1 MKNKSKILH
10 YVYLLMLTGTLLAA
24 CSKESTTAET
34 DLALNNKVVNIES
47 IADNILTDSLFVNLV
62 RDFDS
67 EAKKVQSLKL
77 DSQLVINSNELLMK
91 SMLTFF
97 TNQRDY
103 KNLNSVNK
111 LKVLNY
117 ISESV
122 KSKTY
127 LEQHPDIISLYKKNL
142 SANLENR
149 IFSNSMISENKK
161 TMRISDEEIIDC
173 AIQTALAALSGYGEA
188 LDDIGILLRGG
199 LNGTLLINMGMD
211 ILKKASPWWKVA
223 TIVLT
228 FTLCIYGK

>member
-1 MKNKSKILH
+1 MKNKSKVLH

-24 CSKESTTAET
+24 CSKESTNAET
-34 DLALNNKVVNIES
+34 NLAVNNKVVNIES

-91 SMLTFF
+91 SIVTFF
-97 TNQRDY
+97 INQRDY
-103 KNLNSVNK
+103 KNLNSVDK
-111 LKVLNY
+111 LKALNY
-117 ISESV
+117 MSESV

-127 LEQHPDIISLYKKNL
+127 LAAHPNIISLYKKDL
-142 SANLENR
+142 SSNLENR

-199 LNGTLLINMGMD
+199 LSGTLLINMGMD

-228 FTLCIYGK
+228 FTVCIYGK

>member
-24 CSKESTTAET
+24 CSKESTTAEPN
-34 DLALNNKVVNIES
+34 LALNNKVVNIES

-62 RDFDS
+62 RDFDN
-67 EAKKVQSLKL
+67 EAKKIQLLSS
-77 DSQLVINSNELLMK
+77 DSQLVISSNEVLMK
-91 SMLTFF
+91 SIITFF
-97 TNQRDY
+97 INQRDY
-103 KNLNSVNK
+103 KNLNSVDK
-111 LKVLNY
+111 LKALNY

-127 LEQHPDIISLYKKNL
+127 LEQHPTIISLYKKDLN
-142 SANLENR
+142 SSIENR
-149 IFSNSMISENKK
+149 IFSNSNIDENKK
-161 TMRISDEEIIDC
+161 VLRISDDEIIDC

-199 LNGTLLINMGMD
+199 LSGKLLINMGMD

-228 FTLCIYGK
+228 FTVCIYGK

>member
-1 MKNKSKILH
+1 MKNKSKVLH

-34 DLALNNKVVNIES
+34 NLAVNNKVVNIES

-62 RDFDS
+62 RDFDN

-91 SMLTFF
+91 SIVTFF
-97 TNQRDY
+97 INQRDY
-103 KNLNSVNK
+103 KNLNSVDK
-111 LKVLNY
+111 LKALNY
-117 ISESV
+117 MSESV

-127 LEQHPDIISLYKKNL
+127 LAAHPNIISLYKKDL
-142 SANLENR
+142 SSNLENR

-199 LNGTLLINMGMD
+199 LSGTLLINMGMD

-228 FTLCIYGK
+228 FTVCIYGK

>member
-1 MKNKSKILH
+1 
-10 YVYLLMLTGTLLAA
+10 MLTGTLLAA
-24 CSKESTTAET
+24 CSKESTTAVT
-34 DLALNNKVVNIES
+34 NLAVNNKLVNIES

-62 RDFDS
+62 RNFDS
-67 EAKKVQSLKL
+67 EAKKVQTLKL

-97 TNQRDY
+97 TNQKDY

-127 LEQHPDIISLYKKNL
+127 LEQHPDIISLYKKDL
-142 SANLENR
+142 IANLENR

>member
-24 CSKESTTAET
+24 CSKESTTAEPN
-34 DLALNNKVVNIES
+34 LALNNKVVNIES

-62 RDFDS
+62 RDFDN
-67 EAKKVQSLKL
+67 EAKKIQLLNS
-77 DSQLVINSNELLMK
+77 DSQLVINSNEVLMK
-91 SMLTFF
+91 SLVTFF
-97 TNQRDY
+97 INQRDY
-103 KNLNSVNK
+103 KNLNSVDK
-111 LKVLNY
+111 LKALNY

-127 LEQHPDIISLYKKNL
+127 LEQHPTIISLYKKDLN
-142 SANLENR
+142 SSIENR
-149 IFSNSMISENKK
+149 IFSNSIMDENKK

-199 LNGTLLINMGMD
+199 LSGKLLINMGMD

-228 FTLCIYGK
+228 FTVCIYGK

>member
-1 MKNKSKILH
+1 
-10 YVYLLMLTGTLLAA
+10 MLTGTLLAA

>member
-1 MKNKSKILH
+1 MKNKSKIMH

-24 CSKESTTAET
+24 CSKESTTAVT
-34 DLALNNKVVNIES
+34 NLAVNNKLVNIES

-62 RDFDS
+62 RNFDS
-67 EAKKVQSLKL
+67 EAKKVQTLKL

-97 TNQRDY
+97 TNQKDY

-127 LEQHPDIISLYKKNL
+127 LEQHPDIISLYKKDL
-142 SANLENR
+142 IANLENR

-188 LDDIGILLRGG
+188 LDDIGTLLRGG

>member
-1 MKNKSKILH
+1 MKNKSKIMH
-10 YVYLLMLTGTLLAA
+10 YVYLLMLTGTLLTA
-24 CSKESTTAET
+24 CSKESTLVEPNLANGNTAVT
-34 DLALNNKVVNIES
+34 IES

-62 RDFDS
+62 RDFDN
-67 EAKKVQSLKL
+67 EAKKVQTLKL

-97 TNQRDY
+97 TNQKDY

-127 LEQHPDIISLYKKNL
+127 LEQHPDIISLYKKDL
-142 SANLENR
+142 IANLENR

>member
-1 MKNKSKILH
+1 MKNKSKIMH

-24 CSKESTTAET
+24 CSKESTTAVT
-34 DLALNNKVVNIES
+34 NLAVNNKLVNIES

-62 RDFDS
+62 RNFDS
-67 EAKKVQSLKL
+67 EAKKVQTLKL

-97 TNQRDY
+97 TNQKDY

-127 LEQHPDIISLYKKNL
+127 LEQHPDIISLYKKDL
-142 SANLENR
+142 IANLENR